1 MKKKI
6 KIVAESVRYRGGKA
20 SRGDIIEIPAESADY
35 FIAHG
40 YAEAFVAP
48 APEVGK
54 APVAKKAAKKNAGKK
69 KVSKKKVDDVD

>member
-48 APEVGK
+48 APEV
-54 APVAKKAAKKNAGKK
+54 AKKVLGKK
-69 KVSKKKVDDVD
+69 KVSKKKVSKKRAEDVD